1 MGKDSSISWTDHTFS
16 PWWGC
21 TKISPGC
28 EHCYADSFSQRV
40 GHGKRLPMIWGPR
53 AERRFMSDAHWREPV
68 KWNRA
73 AEKAGKR
80 ARVFCA
86 SMADVFEDRRDL
98 LEARARLWTLVGMTP
113 HLDWLLLTK
122 RPENAQRLWSAAA
135 RAVELAEIDQSILVW
150 NSNVWLGTTCEDQR
164 RANERLPHLLA
175 VPAAVRFVSYEP
187 AIGPVDF
194 TRIVERERPGPP
206 FPASVEFDALRGFCG
221 STPDRDTPAVNGL
234 DWIIV
239 GGESGPGAR
248 PFDLAWMRSTIN
260 QCKAAGV
267 AVFVKQLGA
276 NAHDYR
282 RTAEWAVACNVPV
295 DAAAH
300 FTSAMLSDRKG
311 GDWDEWPEDLR
322 VREWPR

>member
-21 TKISPGC
+21 TKISAGC
-28 EHCYADSFSQRV
+28 EHCYADSFSRRV
-40 GHGKRLPMIWGPR
+40 GHGKRLPTIWGPR
-53 AERRFMSDAHWREPV
+53 AERRFMSDAHWKEPLR
-68 KWNRA
+68 WNRA

-86 SMADVFEDRRDL
+86 SMADVFEDREDL
-98 LEARARLWTLVGMTP
+98 RAPRARLWRLIAETT

-122 RPENAQRLWSAAA
+122 RPENAERLALQAWSNAFAYSTSGGEPE
-135 RAVELAEIDQSILVW
+135 RWWLPNI
-150 NSNVWLGTTCEDQR
+150 WLGTTCEDQA

-194 TRIVERERPGPP
+194 TRIVEWERPGPP
-206 FPASVEFDALRGFCG
+206 VTSVEFDALRGFCG

-248 PFDLAWMRSTIN
+248 PFDMAWARETVR
-260 QCKAAGV
+260 QTREAGV
-267 AVFVKQLGA
+267 ACFVKQMGAKALGRDCE
-276 NAHDYR
+276 HGR
-282 RTAEWAVACNVPV
+282 EGKPCGFV
-295 DAAAH
+295 DP
-300 FTSAMLSDRKG
+300 KG
-311 GDWDEWPEDLR
+311 GNWDEWPEDLR
-322 VREWPR
+322 VREFPRGAS